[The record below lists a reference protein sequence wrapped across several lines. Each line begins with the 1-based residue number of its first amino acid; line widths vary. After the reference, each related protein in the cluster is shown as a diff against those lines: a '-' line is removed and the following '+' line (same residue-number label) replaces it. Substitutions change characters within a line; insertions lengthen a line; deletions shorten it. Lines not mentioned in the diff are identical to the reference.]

1 VAEEDE
7 QGEAMPEG
15 CSPKHKWWWRGGA
28 KAVEDSRRAG
38 TRARGELESK
48 GRRCG
53 GSQGSSRVHIE
64 GRGTAVEG

>member
-1 VAEEDE
+1 VRQCRRGAHRSTSGGGEVARRRWKTHVAQALE
-7 QGEAMPEG
+7 
-15 CSPKHKWWWRGGA
+15 RG
-28 KAVEDSRRAG
+28 
-38 TRARGELESK
+38 GELESK